1 MLILPKLRFLIPFS
15 FNAMLLFRD
24 KDEKEEFSR
33 PPKTYTEED
42 VSTLADMRTY
52 DKGGIFR

>member
-1 MLILPKLRFLIPFS
+1 MRKKS
-15 FNAMLLFRD
+15 F
-24 KDEKEEFSR
+24 R

-52 DKGGIFR
+52 DKGGISVRWVQKLETLVADFMEED